1 MRSRGVTRNHTAS
14 LIDPPPEPR
23 RLDGPFDGFFHP
35 ETPWN
40 EEYRGLLDH
49 RTARRWLDVVAW
61 GAREELYTYQQALE
75 GKSGPRVEV
84 SGQTFSMLSSY
95 DYLGLIGHPAIEA
108 AAISAIRRFGTGTG
122 GVRLLTGTNTLHRQ
136 LEERLAAFKRAE
148 AAMTFTSGYA
158 ANLAVFAALLGPRD
172 RVVVDE
178 RIHRSIIDALRMAAV
193 PYTTFQHN
201 DPDSLAEVLRVK
213 PKGRRSRTLIA
224 VEGVYSMDGDVCP
237 LPEIMR
243 LKEKHG
249 AFLLVDE
256 AHSLGV
262 LGSSGHGVD
271 EHYGLPAGAVDLWT
285 GSLSKTIP
293 ANGGYLAGSRQVI
306 LYLQHGS
313 APFMFSAALCPAAA
327 GAALAA
333 LDVIEREPERI
344 GRLWENVAFLHES
357 LRGLGYD
364 LGSSASPVIPVIAG
378 SDESAY
384 RLARHLFD
392 LGFLASAV
400 VFPAVPPGSARLRL
414 CATAAQ
420 DRAMLEEAAAAF
432 AAYPRA

>member
-1 MRSRGVTRNHTAS
+1 MSREMRPTHTAP
-14 LIDPPPEPR
+14 LVEPLVPR
-23 RLDGPFDGFFHP
+23 QLDGPFDGFFHP

-40 EEYRGLLDH
+40 VEYEGLLDH
-49 RTARRWLDVVAW
+49 RSARRWLDVVAW
-61 GAREELYTYQQALE
+61 GAREELYTFQQALE

-84 SGQTFSMLSSY
+84 RGQTFSMLSSY

-108 AAISAIRRFGTGTG
+108 AAISAIRKFGTGTG
-122 GVRLLTGTNTLHRQ
+122 GVRLLTGTNMLHRQ
-136 LEERLAAFKRAE
+136 LENRLASFKRAE

-172 RVVVDE
+172 RVIVDE
-178 RIHRSIIDALRMAAV
+178 RIHRSIVDALGMARV
-193 PYTTFQHN
+193 PYSTFRHN
-201 DPDSLAEVLRVK
+201 DPDSLSDVLQATPRH
-213 PKGRRSRTLIA
+213 RRSRTLIA
-224 VEGVYSMDGDVCP
+224 VEGVYSMDGDICP
-237 LPEIMR
+237 LPEIVQ

-262 LGSSGHGVD
+262 LGPTGRGVD
-271 EHYGLPAGAVDLWT
+271 EHFQVAAGAVDLWT

-293 ANGGYLAGSRQVI
+293 ANGGYLMGSRQVI
-306 LYLQHGS
+306 LYVQHGS

-333 LDVIEREPERI
+333 LDVIEREPDRLR
-344 GRLWENVAFLHES
+344 RLWENVASLHGS
-357 LRGLGYD
+357 LRALGYD
-364 LGSSASPVIPVIAG
+364 TGSSASPVIPVIAG
-378 SDESAY
+378 ADESAY

-392 LGFLASAV
+392 HGFLASAV

-420 DRAMLEEAAAAF
+420 DAVMLEEAAAAF

>member
-1 MRSRGVTRNHTAS
+1 MRRTNTAP
-14 LIDPPPEPR
+14 LPETPPR
-23 RLDGPFDGFFHP
+23 RLDGPFEGFFDP

-40 EEYRGLLDH
+40 AEYRGLLDH
-49 RTARRWLDVVAW
+49 FPARRWLDVVSW
-61 GAREELYTYQQALE
+61 GAREELYTFQQALE

-84 SGQTFSMLSSY
+84 RGQTFAMLSSY
-95 DYLGLIGHPAIEA
+95 DYLGLIGHPAVEA
-108 AAISAIRRFGTGTG
+108 AAIGAIRKFGTGTG

-136 LEERLAAFKRAE
+136 LEERLASFKRAE
-148 AAMTFTSGYA
+148 AAITFTSGYA

-172 RVVVDE
+172 RAVVDE
-178 RIHRSIIDALRMAAV
+178 RIHRSIVDALRMAGV
-193 PYTTFQHN
+193 PYSLFRHN
-201 DPDSLAEVLRVK
+201 DPASLDELLSEK
-213 PKGRRSRTLIA
+213 PRSRRSRTLIA

-237 LPEIMR
+237 LAEIVR

-262 LGSSGHGVD
+262 LGRTGRGAD
-271 EHYGLPAGAVDLWT
+271 EHCGVPPGAVDLWT
-285 GSLSKTIP
+285 GSLAKTIP
-293 ANGGYLAGSRQVI
+293 ANGGYLAGNRQLM

-313 APFMFSAALCPAAA
+313 APFMFSAALCPASA

-333 LDVIEREPERI
+333 LEVIEREPERLR
-344 GRLWENVAFLHES
+344 RLWENVDYLHQS
-357 LRGLGYD
+357 LRALGYD

-378 SDESAY
+378 PDESAY

-392 LGFLASAV
+392 HGFLVSAV
-400 VFPAVPPGSARLRL
+400 VFPAVPQGSARLRL

-420 DRAMLEEAAAAF
+420 DRAMLEEAVAAF
-432 AAYPRA
+432 AAYPRP

>member
-1 MRSRGVTRNHTAS
+1 MRQTNTAP
-14 LIDPPPEPR
+14 LHPPAEDDHAPSR
-23 RLDGPFDGFFHP
+23 RLDGPFEGFFHP

-61 GAREELYTYQQALE
+61 GAREDLYTFQQALE

-84 SGQTFSMLSSY
+84 GGQTFSMLSSY
-95 DYLGLIGHPAIEA
+95 DYLGLIGHPGIEA
-108 AAISAIRRFGTGTG
+108 AAIAAVRKFGTGTG

-136 LEERLAAFKRAE
+136 LEERLASFKRAE
-148 AAMTFTSGYA
+148 AAMTFTSGYS
-158 ANLAVFAALLGPRD
+158 ANLAAFAALLGPRD

-178 RIHRSIIDALRMAAV
+178 RIHRSIVDALRMAAV
-193 PYTTFQHN
+193 PFSTFRHN
-201 DPDSLAEVLRVK
+201 DADSLEEVLCEK
-213 PKGRRSRTLIA
+213 PQSRRSRTLIA
-224 VEGVYSMDGDVCP
+224 VEGVYSMDGDICP
-237 LPEIMR
+237 LPEIVR
-243 LKEKHG
+243 LKEKYG

-262 LGSSGHGVD
+262 LGRQGHGVD
-271 EHYGLPAGAVDLWT
+271 EHFDLPAGAVDLWT

-293 ANGGYLAGSRQVI
+293 ANGGYLVASRQLI

-327 GAALAA
+327 GAALAS
-333 LDVIEREPERI
+333 LDVIEREPERLR
-344 GRLWENVAFLHES
+344 RLWENVAYLHDS
-357 LRGLGYD
+357 LRALGYD
-364 LGSSASPVIPVIAG
+364 IGSSASPVIPVIAG
-378 SDESAY
+378 TDESAY
-384 RLARHLFD
+384 RLARHMFD
-392 LGFLASAV
+392 HGFLASAV

-432 AAYPRA
+432 AGHPRA

>member
-1 MRSRGVTRNHTAS
+1 MPRVNTAP
-14 LIDPPPEPR
+14 LFEEPAR
-23 RLDGPFDGFFHP
+23 QLDGPFDGFFHP

-61 GAREELYTYQQALE
+61 GAREELYTFQQALE
-75 GKSGPRVEV
+75 GKSGPQVEV
-84 SGQTFSMLSSY
+84 RGQAFSMLSSY
-95 DYLGLIGHPAIEA
+95 DYLGLIGNSGIEA
-108 AAISAIRRFGTGTG
+108 AAIAAVRKFGTGTG
-122 GVRLLTGTNTLHRQ
+122 GVRLLTGTNTLHRR
-136 LEERLAAFKRAE
+136 LEERLAAFKGAE

-172 RVVVDE
+172 RAIVDE
-178 RIHRSIIDALRMAAV
+178 RIHRSIVDALRMAAV
-193 PYTTFQHN
+193 PCATFRHN
-201 DPDSLAEVLRVK
+201 DPESLAEVLRSK
-213 PKGRRSRTLIA
+213 PQSRRSRTLIA
-224 VEGVYSMDGDVCP
+224 VEGVYSMDGDICP
-237 LPEIMR
+237 LPEIVR

-262 LGSSGHGVD
+262 LGSTGRGVD
-271 EHYGLPAGAVDLWT
+271 EHYGVPAAAVDLWT

-293 ANGGYLAGSRQVI
+293 ANGGYLAGSRQLI

-333 LDVIEREPERI
+333 LDVIEREPERHS
-344 GRLWENVAFLHES
+344 RLWENVAYLHES
-357 LRGLGYD
+357 LRALDYD
-364 LGSSASPVIPVIAG
+364 IGASASPVIPVIAG
-378 SDESAY
+378 TDEAAY
-384 RLARHLFD
+384 RLSRHLFD
-392 LGFLASAV
+392 HGFLASAV

-420 DRAMLEEAAAAF
+420 DRRMLGEAVAAF
-432 AAYPRA
+432 AEWRRGHPR